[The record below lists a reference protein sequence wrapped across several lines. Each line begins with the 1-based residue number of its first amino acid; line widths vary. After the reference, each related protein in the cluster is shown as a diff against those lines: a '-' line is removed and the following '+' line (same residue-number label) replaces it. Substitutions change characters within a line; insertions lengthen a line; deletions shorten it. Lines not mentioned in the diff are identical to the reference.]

1 MIWEELERGLWLFY
15 CKWENEV
22 DIYLSNIWF
31 TIEISLI
38 LLIIFVSKQLV
49 HWETENNGQ
58 RKIMN
63 DIQLDQ
69 AKQVSKIRV
78 SVLYAND

>member
-1 MIWEELERGLWLFY
+1 MFLIGNYDTERAWNVAFIFY

-49 HWETENNGQ
+49 HWETE
-58 RKIMN
+58 K
-63 DIQLDQ
+63 
-69 AKQVSKIRV
+69 
-78 SVLYAND
+78 